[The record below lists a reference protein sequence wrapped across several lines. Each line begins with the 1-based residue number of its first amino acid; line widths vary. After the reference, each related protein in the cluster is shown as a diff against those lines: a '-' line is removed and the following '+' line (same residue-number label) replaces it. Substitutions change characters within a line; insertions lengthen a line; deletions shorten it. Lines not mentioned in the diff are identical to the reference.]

1 MNKEQAKYYI
11 KDQIKNYLIDQGIN
25 PNKVFRCLKKT
36 HEDSD
41 PSMSYDKARQKVH
54 CFSCGADYD
63 MFDLIGIRYDLS
75 DNKEIF
81 RKAYEHFGV
90 TLDKEIPHQSTK
102 TGVLKTTTTNEL
114 NSFFKGD
121 SENLT
126 VNNYQQFFIE
136 ARNEISDPD
145 CLKYLEKRGISKE
158 TAVKYGLGYI
168 KDWQSPKA
176 LRENKIPPKT
186 PRIIIPTS
194 DQSYTACDTRVEIPE
209 NQQRCRKM
217 KEGNVHI
224 FNLEAITEKKPC
236 FITEGEFD
244 ALSFLELG
252 YNALAL
258 GSTSNVNL
266 FLKAI
271 QDKEIRE
278 CLVIALD
285 DDDKGRETTQIL
297 AEQLSLKNIK
307 YCLSNLYKG
316 YKDANELLVVDR
328 KLFETRIQE
337 FLIKELPEQLSIQ
350 QQGVSEEKEIKRQE
364 YLVRSNA
371 SHLTE
376 FRQSIAQS
384 ENRALISTGF
394 KNLDNVL
401 EGGLFEGLYVI
412 GAISSLGKTTFAIQI
427 ADYLAQN
434 DHEILYFSLE
444 MSRYEIIAKSI
455 SRHTLLMCTER
466 GMKTNLAKTTRGI
479 TVGSR
484 YASYSPEEEDIIYT
498 SGELYKEYAKNIFI
512 IEGIGDIGV
521 TEIKKAVEIHI
532 EHTGKAPIVIIDY
545 LQVISPSN
553 IKASDK
559 QNVDKAVLELKRI
572 SRDCKIPVI
581 VISSLNRA
589 SYKDAISMEAFKES
603 GAIEYSADVLMGLQL
618 EGAGTGDFNVE
629 NAKSQEPRNIE
640 LKILKN
646 RNGATGGS
654 LFFYYYPKFNYFT
667 MQKPSLCT

>member
-25 PNKVFRCLKKT
+25 PNKVFRCLNQE
-36 HEDSD
+36 HEDRN

-63 MFDLIGIRYDLS
+63 MFDLIAIKYSLS
-75 DNKEIF
+75 GSKEIF

-90 TLDKEIPHQSTK
+90 TLDEEMQYQSTK
-102 TGVLKTTTTNEL
+102 SSVPENKITTDL
-114 NSFFKGD
+114 NYFFNSSQD
-121 SENLT
+121 NLT
-126 VNNYQQFFIE
+126 ATDYHLN
-136 ARNEISDPD
+136 
-145 CLKYLEKRGISKE
+145 RGISQE
-158 TAVKYGLGYI
+158 IARKYGLGYVKKWI
-168 KDWQSPKA
+168 SPKA
-176 LRENKIPPKT
+176 IKKGIDISQAT
-186 PRIIIPTS
+186 PRMIIPTS
-194 DQSYTACDTRVEIPE
+194 DQSYMACDTRVEIPE
-209 NQQRCRKM
+209 YQQKYRKM
-217 KEGNVHI
+217 KVGNVHI
-224 FNLEAITEKKPC
+224 FNLEAITKKKPC
-236 FITEGEFD
+236 FVTEGEFD

-258 GSTSNVNL
+258 GSTSNVSL
-266 FLKAI
+266 FLKVI
-271 QDKEIRE
+271 QDKEIGE

-285 DDDKGRETTQIL
+285 DDTKGRETTQIL

-307 YCLSNLYKG
+307 YCLSNLYEG
-316 YKDANELLVVDR
+316 YKDANEFLVADR
-328 KLFETRIQE
+328 KLFKSRIQE

-350 QQGVSEEKEIKRQE
+350 QEGVSEEKEIKRQE

-444 MSRYEIIAKSI
+444 MSRYEIIAKSV
-455 SRHTLLMCTER
+455 SRHTLLMCIER
-466 GMKTNLAKTTRGI
+466 GTKTNLAKTTRGI

-484 YASYSPEEEDIIYT
+484 YASYSPEEEEIIYA

-559 QNVDKAVLELKRI
+559 QNIDKAVLELKRI

-629 NAKSQEPRNIE
+629 NAKAQYPRNVE

-654 LFFYYYPKFNYFT
+654 LCFQYYPKFNYFT